1 LRSHLQ
7 GADLQCCSAPAELE
21 AALDYARDGDVVVV
35 TKLDRLVRSMQDLL
49 DTVERLRNKGAGLR
63 VLSAGIDMTGR
74 TGKLVLNLL
83 GSIAEWERE
92 MMLERQREG
101 VAKAKVEHK
110 YRGRATTAMA
120 RASEVHRI
128 LDKGVR
134 PTDIAKLLGMG
145 RTGVYR
151 CIALKP

>member
-1 LRSHLQ
+1 M
-7 GADLQCCSAPAELE
+7 
-21 AALDYARDGDVVVV
+21 VV